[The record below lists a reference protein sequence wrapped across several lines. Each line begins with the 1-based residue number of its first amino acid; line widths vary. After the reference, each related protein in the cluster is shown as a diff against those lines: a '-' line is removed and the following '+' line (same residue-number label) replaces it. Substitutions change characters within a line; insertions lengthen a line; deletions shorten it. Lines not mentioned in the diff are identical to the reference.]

1 MKLSKIEN
9 LKKKIQKYEIIIF
22 DLDDTIYS
30 QKHFDTP
37 ALKLV
42 AEYLSKILEL
52 SDSKVFLDIRKLK
65 KLKRGKH
72 PILIF
77 NKYLNKKKINKKYKN
92 NIIKNSVKIFQTYN
106 CKNLKYIPSLK
117 SLIRNLSKKKDLFI
131 VTNGNVARQK
141 RKIKYL
147 GINNYFKK
155 IFILD
160 GVRKK
165 IKPSIKDVNY
175 LVKFLEKSPKKNAV
189 FIGDNKTTDKLF
201 ADNLKIDFIY
211 FEFPD

>member
-1 MKLSKIEN
+1 MKISNIRG
-9 LKKKIQKYEIIIF
+9 LKKKINFFETIIF

-30 QKHFDTP
+30 QKHYDTP

-42 AEYLSKILEL
+42 SRYLSKVLDIN
-52 SDSKVFLDIRKLK
+52 SKKIFSEIRKLK

-77 NKYLNKKKINKKYKN
+77 NKYLNKKKINNKN

-117 SLIRNLSKKKDLFI
+117 SLIRNLSKNKDLFI
-131 VTNGNVARQK
+131 VTNGHVARQK

-160 GVRKK
+160 GIKKK
-165 IKPSIKDVNY
+165 IKPSTENVNY
-175 LVKFLEKSPKKNAV
+175 LVNFIKKRPKKNAV
-189 FIGDNKTTDKLF
+189 FVGDNKKSDKLF

>member
-22 DLDDTIYS
+22 DLDDTIYC

-42 AEYLSKILEL
+42 AKYLSKILKL
-52 SDSKVFLDIRKLK
+52 SYSKVFLDIRKLK

-77 NKYLNKKKINKKYKN
+77 NKYLNKKKINNKYKN

-117 SLIRNLSKKKDLFI
+117 SLIRNLSKNKDLFI
-131 VTNGNVARQK
+131 VTNGHVARQK

-160 GVRKK
+160 GIKKK
-165 IKPSIKDVNY
+165 IKPSTENVNY
-175 LVKFLEKSPKKNAV
+175 LVNFIKKRPKKNAV
-189 FIGDNKTTDKLF
+189 FVGDNKKSDKLF

>member
-1 MKLSKIEN
+1 MKLSSIKK
-9 LKKKIQKYEIIIF
+9 LKKKIHKYEIIIF
-22 DLDDTIYS
+22 DLDDTVYS
-30 QKHFDTP
+30 QQKYDTP

-42 AEYLSKILEL
+42 AKYLSKILKL
-52 SDSKVFLDIRKLK
+52 NYLKVFLDIRNLK
-65 KLKRGKH
+65 KMKRGKH
-72 PILIF
+72 PLLIF
-77 NKYLNKKKINKKYKN
+77 NKYLYKKILNKKYKN
-92 NIIKNSVKIFQTYN
+92 NVIKNSVKIFQTYD
-106 CKNLKYIPSLK
+106 CKNLKYVPSLK
-117 SLIRNLSKKKDLFI
+117 FLIKNLSKNKDLFI
-131 VTNGNVARQK
+131 VTNGHMDRQK

-189 FIGDNKTTDKLF
+189 FVGDNKKTDKLF

-211 FEFPD
+211 FEFSD